1 MSKIN
6 KNIKAFRLQPSE
18 ALSQKMKEKLQNA
31 NAKCKDSGDFNKYV
45 KDLGNIFGVEA
56 VQVTEDHKKFLGGFM
71 EGEAS
76 TNVSAK
82 KLEGATF
89 GLILDPEFSITQH
102 VNGFSTLYLA
112 LQVFKTG
119 RIRYK
124 SGSKATLVFVID
136 NRQSLEEKVVKFYK
150 LYVEP
155 YGSSAKAE
163 RLENFIKILDYFNQD
178 GHKNLE
184 TFRDKMLPIWDAMR
198 MQRGQSNETFST
210 LAQAQQYV
218 NDCFARKKQ
227 KQQ

>member
-18 ALSQKMKEKLQNA
+18 VLSQEMKEKLRNV
-31 NAKCKDSGDFNKYV
+31 NDNYTKSRDFTKYL
-45 KDLGNIFGVEA
+45 KDLGNLFGVEP

-82 KLEGATF
+82 KHTNAKF
-89 GLILDPEFSITQH
+89 GLLLDPEFSITQH

-119 RIRYK
+119 RIRHK
-124 SGSKATLVFVID
+124 HGSNATLVFVID

-155 YGSSAKAE
+155 YGSSAKTE
-163 RLENFIKILDYFNQD
+163 RLENFIKILDYFNQN
-178 GHKNLE
+178 GHQDLK

-210 LAQAQQYV
+210 LAEAQKYV
-218 NDCFARKKQ
+218 NDCSRETE
-227 KQQ
+227 